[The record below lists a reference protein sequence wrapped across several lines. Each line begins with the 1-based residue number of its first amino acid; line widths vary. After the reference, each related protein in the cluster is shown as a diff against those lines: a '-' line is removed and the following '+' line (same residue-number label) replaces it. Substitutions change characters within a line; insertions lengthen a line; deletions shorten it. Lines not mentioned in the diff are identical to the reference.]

1 MKYKLL
7 NPSTTVDTVP
17 EDFKLDNF
25 MMRGAMRIFKFS
37 YDFYEAFEAIFLLL
51 V

>member
-7 NPSTTVDTVP
+7 NPSTTVHQVTV
-17 EDFKLDNF
+17 DFKIDNF
-25 MMRGAMRIFKFS
+25 MLRGAMRFS
-37 YDFYEAFEAIFLLL
+37 SFHAHFHEAFEAIFLFS